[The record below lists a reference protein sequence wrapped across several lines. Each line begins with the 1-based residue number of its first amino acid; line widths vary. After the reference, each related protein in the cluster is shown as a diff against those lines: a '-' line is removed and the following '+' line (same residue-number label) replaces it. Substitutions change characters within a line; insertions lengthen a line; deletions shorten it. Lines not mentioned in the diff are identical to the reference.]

1 MGRETQCHIS
11 FQGQEGQGKI
21 LLESQ
26 ELILRGDIRAR
37 IIRSLINTMACDGD
51 DLVVITA
58 QGPIRATMGAAEAA
72 RWVKAFAKP
81 LPSLAEKLGLGPD
94 RPARV
99 LGPLTDPELIAAL
112 TGCLSPTSL
121 LILAELPDQA
131 AMDNALAQL
140 RQTPHATFWGVTVKG
155 AKVGFSDAALRA
167 RMRAAGYIDTKSCA
181 VSDRHSATRYSPRS

>member
-21 LLESQ
+21 RLESQ
-26 ELILRGDIRAR
+26 ELNLRGDIRAR
-37 IIRSLINTMACDGD
+37 IGRGLVSAMECDGD
-51 DLVVITA
+51 DLVVTTA
-58 QGPIRATMGAAEAA
+58 QGQVRATMGAKEAA
-72 RWVKAFAKP
+72 LWVKAFARP

-99 LGPLTDPELIAAL
+99 LGPLTDPDLIAAL
-112 TGCLSPTSL
+112 TGCHSLSSV

-131 AMDNALAQL
+131 AMDKALAVL
-140 RQTPHATFWGVTVKG
+140 AQTPGATFWGVTVKG
-155 AKVGFSDAALRA
+155 TATGFSDAALRA

-181 VSDRHSATRYSPRS
+181 VSARHSATRYSPR